1 MLIEIISEEV
11 GYLDPG
17 TGSYIL
23 QAILAFFIT
32 AGIYARNFRFIILNK
47 IKSIFKK

>member
-1 MLIEIISEEV
+1 MLIEIITPEV
-11 GYLDPG
+11 SYLDPG
-17 TGSYIL
+17 TGSYLL